1 MTEDELS
8 SQIIGAAIEVHRRL
22 GPGLLETAYEKCLAY
37 ELNEMGIECGSQVEL
52 PITYKGMQIKPAYR
66 IDLLVEKKVIVEVK
80 AVAEHHPIYDAQVL
94 TYLKLR
100 GCRLGLILN
109 FNTTRLKDGI
119 KRLVHNL

>member
-1 MTEDELS
+1 
-8 SQIIGAAIEVHRRL
+8 
-22 GPGLLETAYEKCLAY
+22 
-37 ELNEMGIECGSQVEL
+37 MGIECGSQVEL